1 MRTLIKDLV
10 LAREAVGC
18 FGRLV
23 GAVITATWPTHAEG
37 VVAGAVDVREN
48 VGPLRSSVTEPACY
62 IYTRPH
68 SLRNSC
74 ESCENLRVL
83 AE

>member
-62 IYTRPH
+62 IYPPPANLPQH
-68 SLRNSC
+68 SATVSK
-74 ESCENLRVL
+74 
-83 AE
+83 